1 MRAACVELIGR
12 TVPLP
17 CFCFSGSLFN
27 DCLQGLFSYH
37 SNPYLKKRLAAM
49 SFDRYFEA
57 MGKQSHRSQSS
68 DDWYAIVEEALFAA
82 DVASRRHRQQLE
94 IGLMKPLPMIPED
107 DASDLL
113 DLGRVRNWTCR
124 SNSAIAGS
132 VHQKGAD
139 WKQGNLPWTDG
150 QQHYSSEISNDYAI
164 SRRPSSIYSAELD
177 SPLSP
182 ESIDLDTWASNV
194 CPTDQGGMSSLRS
207 KPYSRPSSLTGSA
220 VSERPISTGSSV
232 AAGRSRST
240 TSSVYSTDTSVDSH
254 SGSAESVRLISGNLP
269 ESFARSPNNAGSV
282 QDSRTSFFDFSDD
295 EGEEGEEVTVA
306 RAESSASNYVKQLR
320 KKALSL
326 RMSTSKKAQV
336 PVRTISM
343 APPKTSPA
351 LPTWLFRSSTTDRT
365 SVLSLDKDIVLENQ
379 LMAHAAASAKA
390 KRVLG
395 VR

>member
-1 MRAACVELIGR
+1 
-12 TVPLP
+12 
-17 CFCFSGSLFN
+17 
-27 DCLQGLFSYH
+27 
-37 SNPYLKKRLAAM
+37 M
-49 SFDRYFEA
+49 SFDRYFEI
-57 MGKQSHRSQSS
+57 MGKQSHRSQNS

-107 DASDLL
+107 DTSDLL

-124 SNSAIAGS
+124 SNSVMVQSA
-132 VHQKGAD
+132 HQKGTD
-139 WKQGNLPWTDG
+139 LKQSNLSWTEG
-150 QQHYSSEISNDYAI
+150 QQQHYNSEIAKDYAI
-164 SRRPSSIYSAELD
+164 SRRPSSAYSAELD

-182 ESIDLDTWASNV
+182 ESVDLDTWASHV
-194 CPTDQGGMSSLRS
+194 CSTDQGGMSSLRS

-254 SGSAESVRLISGNLP
+254 SGSAKSVRLISGNLP
-269 ESFARSPNNAGSV
+269 ESFARSSSNAGLV

-343 APPKTSPA
+343 APPRTGPA
-351 LPTWLFRSSTTDRT
+351 LPTWLFRSSTIDCT
-365 SVLSLDKDIVLENQ
+365 SVLSLDNDIVLENQ

-395 VR
+395 LR